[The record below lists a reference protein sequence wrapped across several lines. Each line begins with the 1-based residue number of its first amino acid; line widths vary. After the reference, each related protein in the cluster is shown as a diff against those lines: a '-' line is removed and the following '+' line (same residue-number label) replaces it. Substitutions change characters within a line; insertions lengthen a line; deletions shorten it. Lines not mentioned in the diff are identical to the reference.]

1 MWQTA
6 RDEESGRGDAGRRRE
21 RGSDPS
27 SRGRDERREREEGQR
42 RDETERPSEISAY
55 ILPDHVDGLLGENPQ
70 RLQNDRRTVAHSPI
84 LIRNSSFVATH
95 PPSGPI
101 PGYLTCRLARA
112 TLLFSF
118 SPHRSSE
125 LLQARFVD
133 RPLAGK
139 CGTERPR
146 QPFRLFPPSD
156 WPNPISHKSL
166 LNRAHP
172 PTRSPAHSS
181 KIVSSPS
188 FGSSP
193 AQIETPVFFSPTCA
207 PGPLSYCIYLCVT
220 DACTVII
227 HPHQQNGSRDNI
239 NTISPQPL
247 FAPDRTESES
257 VTKQCADGT
266 PRI

>member
-27 SRGRDERREREEGQR
+27 SRGRDERRERERGGTETR
-42 RDETERPSEISAY
+42 RDGETQRDLSLYPA
-55 ILPDHVDGLLGENPQ
+55 LPDHVGGLLGENPQ
-70 RLQNDRRTVAHSPI
+70 RLQDDRRTVAHSPI

-118 SPHRSSE
+118 SPHRSCE
-125 LLQARFVD
+125 LAQTRFVD

-166 LNRAHP
+166 LNRAP
-172 PTRSPAHSS
+172 PPPGPRHIPPKSFPPLLSARHRPRL
-181 KIVSSPS
+181 KLPS
-188 FGSSP
+188 F
-193 AQIETPVFFSPTCA
+193 
-207 PGPLSYCIYLCVT
+207 
-220 DACTVII
+220 
-227 HPHQQNGSRDNI
+227 
-239 NTISPQPL
+239 SPQR
-247 FAPDRTESES
+247 AHRVRCHIVYTCVSQTH
-257 VTKQCADGT
+257 V
-266 PRI
+266 R